1 MEVRMNTRT
10 RVIAGLCAIG
20 TAWFAQAQ
28 DPTLGIKVPTG
39 TDQRF
44 ETIHTDS
51 SFPAWR
57 RFYLDP
63 AGHIAD
69 APIGYV
75 SVSDPLTQE
84 TTSGVFQALSE
95 NLASLLETSY
105 TTGLQ
110 GMPER
115 SVMGQVGTHFGNGW
129 GMQAGVRHSEIGLR
143 AVEQAPGVTDWQ
155 TLRVGSAAS
164 ANLGMLTFERYWDR
178 YRGAYTFFSG
188 RTDTGSLATGHRVQL
203 HYFYSARSSVGL
215 AYTTGRP
222 FDPAM
227 GFGNTVATDVSNLGV
242 TGEHWISSSWAIN
255 YNAGVNYN
263 VLTPESNVSGLKP
276 EFRFGLRLRF

>member
-1 MEVRMNTRT
+1 MNTRT
-10 RVIAGLCAIG
+10 KVIAGLCAIG

-115 SVMGQVGTHFGNGW
+115 SVMGQVGAQFGNGW

-222 FDPAM
+222 FDLAM

>member
-1 MEVRMNTRT
+1 MNTRT
-10 RVIAGLCAIG
+10 KVVAGLCAIG

-28 DPTLGIKVPTG
+28 DPTLGIKVPPG

-44 ETIHTDS
+44 ETMRTDS

-84 TTSGVFQALSE
+84 VTSGVFQVLSE
-95 NLASLLETSY
+95 NLTSLLETSY

-115 SVMGQVGTHFGNGW
+115 SVMGQVGTQFGNGW

-143 AVEQAPGVTDWQ
+143 AVEHAPGVTDWQ
-155 TLRVGSAAS
+155 TQRIAAAAS

-203 HYFYSARSSVGL
+203 HYFYSERSSVGL

-227 GFGNTVATDVSNLGV
+227 GLGNTVATDVSNLGV
-242 TGEHWISSSWAIN
+242 TGEHWISPSWAIN
-255 YNAGVNYN
+255 YNAGVNYS

-276 EFRFGLRLRF
+276 ELRLGLRLRF

>member
-1 MEVRMNTRT
+1 MNTRT
-10 RVIAGLCAIG
+10 KVIAGLCAIG

-57 RFYLDP
+57 RLYLDP
-63 AGHIAD
+63 AGHIVA

-84 TTSGVFQALSE
+84 VTSGVFQALSE

-115 SVMGQVGTHFGNGW
+115 SVMGQVGAQFGNGW

-203 HYFYSARSSVGL
+203 HYFYSERSSVGL

-263 VLTPESNVSGLKP
+263 VLAPESSVSGLKP
-276 EFRFGLRLRF
+276 ELRLGLRLRF

>member
-1 MEVRMNTRT
+1 MNTRT
-10 RVIAGLCAIG
+10 KVIAGLCAIG

-28 DPTLGIKVPTG
+28 DPSLGIKVPAG
-39 TDQRF
+39 TNQRF

-63 AGHIAD
+63 AAHVAD
-69 APIGYV
+69 APIGYA
-75 SVSDPLTQE
+75 SVSDALTQA

-95 NLASLLETSY
+95 NLTSLLETSY

-115 SVMGQVGTHFGNGW
+115 SVLGQVGTQFGSGW
-129 GMQAGVRHSEIGLR
+129 GVQAGVRHSEIGLR

-155 TLRVGSAAS
+155 TPRIGAAAS

-203 HYFYSARSSVGL
+203 HYFYSERSSVGL

-227 GFGNTVATDVSNLGV
+227 GFGNTVATEVNNLGV
-242 TGEHWISSSWAIN
+242 TGEHWISPTWAIN

-276 EFRFGLRLRF
+276 ELRLGLRLRF